1 MSSLDNYEEKIFLY
15 IKKCMRKKQYYFKSK
30 HIAEDLGLTSK
41 EVSSRLLI
49 MSHKN
54 LDKIRIFKYAYA
66 ISTTWKA
73 ERC

>member
-1 MSSLDNYEEKIFLY
+1 MPDDYEVKILSY
-15 IKKCMRKKQYYFKSK
+15 IKKCMRKKQCYFKSK
-30 HIAEDLGLTSK
+30 HIAEHLGLTSK

-54 LDKIRIFKYAYA
+54 LDKVRISKYAYA